1 MARLRLFAN
10 LRESAGTSRA
20 DFAGSTVGDV
30 IDAAVDEYGSTFA
43 AGLEAAKLWVNG
55 DPAERSTPVAEGD
68 EIALIPPVSGGAMTV
83 ARQVDILGLLLPFA
97 LAAVVI
103 AGNYHGAR
111 VFAFGLVGV
120 GLLWMWDIS
129 EVLAAQRRP
138 VNLIPA
144 MISLAVTVNGV
155 YAWGRVGLVG
165 GLIVGVIVTLAWTT
179 FDTSQ
184 RSIDAVTISLSVA
197 AAGSLGAGLLMIVRL
212 NSQVEVVGFVVVAAL
227 ATGTSAVMSGSGQ
240 QVAGMDPNLAMLI
253 GAVVGGLVA
262 PSFADTASWRVF
274 GLAAAVAGGAMIAGR
289 AFGSMIRTG
298 HVAHTVRAPGSLT
311 PIDAAALGAVG
322 WWIGLLLFGG

>member
-20 DFAGSTVGDV
+20 DFSGDTVGDV

-55 DPAERSTPVAEGD
+55 DPAERSTPVADRD

-83 ARQVDILGLLLPFA
+83 SRQIDFVGLFLPFA

-103 AGNYHGAR
+103 AGNYLDAE
-111 VFAFGLVGV
+111 VFALGLVGV
-120 GLLWMWDIS
+120 GLVWMWDIG
-129 EVLAAQRRP
+129 EVLAGQRRP

-144 MISLAVTVNGV
+144 MVSLAVTVSGV

-165 GLIVGVIVTLAWTT
+165 GLIIGLIVTLAWSTL
-179 FDTSQ
+179 DARQ
-184 RSIDAVTISLSVA
+184 RSIDAVAISLSIA

-212 NSQVEVVGFVVVAAL
+212 NSQVEVMGFVVVAAL
-227 ATGTSAVMSGSGQ
+227 AIGTSTVMSGTGQ
-240 QVAGMDPNLAMLI
+240 QVAGLDPNLAMLI

-298 HVAHTVRAPGSLT
+298 HVAHTMRAPGSLT
-311 PIDAAALGAVG
+311 PIDAAALGTIG